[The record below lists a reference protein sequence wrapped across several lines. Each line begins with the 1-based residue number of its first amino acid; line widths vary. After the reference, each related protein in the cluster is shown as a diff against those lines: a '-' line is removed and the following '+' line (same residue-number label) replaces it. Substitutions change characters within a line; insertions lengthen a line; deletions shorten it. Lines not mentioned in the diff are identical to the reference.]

1 MSKSGNRG
9 NLNLLTAFN
18 QSALD
23 CPVDGVK
30 VNENKVRTVAF
41 FVLLIGIAYLFTS
54 YWFLPL
60 LLVIDFALRAFDYGQ
75 FSPLARLSD
84 GVVNVLH
91 FPVQLIDQ
99 APKRFA
105 AGVGLVFSTTILTLY
120 FLGIN
125 TLILTGVL
133 VVFASLESLAGI
145 CAGCYVYTF
154 LKRINLIRA

>member
-1 MSKSGNRG
+1 MKNSGIQDY
-9 NLNLLTAFN
+9 LNQVQAE
-18 QSALD
+18 LD

-41 FVLLIGIAYLFTS
+41 FVLLIGIAYLLTS
-54 YWFLPL
+54 LWILPL
-60 LLVIDFALRAFDYGQ
+60 FLVIDFALRAFDYGK

-84 GVVNVLH
+84 VVVKTLN

-105 AGVGLVFSTTILTLY
+105 AGVGLVFAIAISTLH

-125 TLILTGVL
+125 TLILTSVL
-133 VVFASLESLAGI
+133 VVFAALESLAGI

-154 LKRINLIRA
+154 LRRSKLIKA

>member
-1 MSKSGNRG
+1 MKNETNQLPLSQ
-9 NLNLLTAFN
+9 LTQTP

-41 FVLLIGIAYLFTS
+41 LVLLTALAYLLTDF
-54 YWFLPL
+54 WPLFLF
-60 LLVIDFALRAFDYGQ
+60 LLVDFGLRAFNYGQ
-75 FSPLARLSD
+75 LSPLAWLSD
-84 GVVNVLH
+84 RLVKALH

-105 AGVGLVFSTTILTLY
+105 AGVGMVFSILILTLQGA
-120 FLGIN
+120 GISAFWVVV
-125 TLILTGVL
+125 VL
-133 VVFASLESLAGI
+133 AVFASLESLAGF

-154 LKRINLIRA
+154 LKRSRLIK